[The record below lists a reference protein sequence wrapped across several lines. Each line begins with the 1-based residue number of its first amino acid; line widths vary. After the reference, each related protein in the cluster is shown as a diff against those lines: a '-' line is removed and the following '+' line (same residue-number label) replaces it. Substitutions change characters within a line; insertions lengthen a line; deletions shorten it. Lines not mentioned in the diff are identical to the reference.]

1 MWSIVNM
8 DLEDSL
14 LMMPGPVPIAPR
26 VLRAMSKPMINH
38 RSTEFAGIYTDCKE
52 ILSSVFQTKNDIVIV
67 NGSGTAGMEAAVG
80 SLASSGDKV
89 VAIENG
95 KFGERFKDLAAL
107 YAEVVPVVFDWGQS
121 VDLEVVKEKLEG
133 GAKAITL
140 VHNET
145 SAGILNPAVEIG
157 KLAKKHDALFIM
169 DGVTSIGGDDVKVD
183 EWGVDVAIVG
193 SQKCLAAPPG
203 LAAVAVSEK
212 AIEVMKGVRKRPYYS
227 DLLAY
232 VENGNKSKPETPYTP
247 AIPLYFALQEALHI
261 VKEEGMEARIKR
273 HRTLTEAVRAAIAE
287 LNIEM
292 FPQLNDYSH
301 YSNTISA
308 MRAPAGIDGED
319 IKNDMKKRGI
329 IIAGGQER
337 LKSKIFRIGCMG
349 IISARDVLSTIQQ
362 LEIVLNKRSYID
374 SLGAGV
380 EAANQVIDKSG
391 IK

>member
-1 MWSIVNM
+1 M

-14 LMMPGPVPIAPR
+14 LMMPGPVPVAPR

-52 ILSSVFQTKNDIVIV
+52 ILSSVFQTKNDIVVV

-89 VAIENG
+89 IAIENG

-107 YAEVVPVVFDWGQS
+107 YAEVVPVVFEWGQS
-121 VDLEVVKEKLEG
+121 VDLEVVKEKLEE

-145 SAGILNPAVEIG
+145 SAGILNPAAEIG

-169 DGVTSIGGDDVKVD
+169 DGVTSIGGDDVRVD

-203 LAAVAVSEK
+203 LAAVSVSKK
-212 AIEVMKGVRKRPYYS
+212 AIEVMKEVGKRPYYN

-247 AIPLYFALQEALHI
+247 AIPLYYALQEALH
-261 VKEEGMEARIKR
+261 VLKEEGLETRIKR
-273 HRTLTEAVRAAIAE
+273 HRVLTEAVRAAVAE
-287 LNIEM
+287 MNVEM

-301 YSNTISA
+301 YSNTIAA
-308 MRAPAGIDGED
+308 MKAPAGVDGEE
-319 IKNDMKKRGI
+319 IKNDMKKQGI

-349 IISARDVLSTIQQ
+349 IVNARDVLSTIQQ
-362 LEIVLNKRSYID
+362 LEIILNKRGYIN
-374 SLGAGV
+374 SLGDGT
-380 EAANQVIDKSG
+380 EAATQIIERSG